1 MTGVLATGFAQEE
14 RRREYLRVWEQVA
27 RVPLFASLGVVT
39 LSEIVGKL
47 RTRYYP
53 SRITVVRRGDAGDS
67 MFFISS
73 GEVEVRLPNGGSVQ
87 LGEGAFFGEMALL
100 ERQPRT
106 ATVAT
111 TRPTTLLV
119 LYASDFYEI
128 ASHIPK
134 LAEAVEN
141 EAKRRREENL
151 ERQAAGQAM
160 TRPRYR
166 GHWPGPPLGL
176 YRASSRGLA
185 SAGRPARKAADV
197 VHHARHPGWRLRQ
210 APVAAVTRE
219 HAQAVRAAAR
229 HAVDLPADPAARRRP
244 RPVCTARDRHQR
256 CLPLHGRAAGQG
268 HRHRDRHP
276 GRAVAARF
284 GPAMAAAA
292 AYTRNQGAKAVLALA
307 SDHLVIGVEEFLAG
321 CREGLLA
328 VERGGIVTFGI
339 PPTEPKTDYG
349 YIRPG
354 SEQIGTVQKV
364 AAFVEKPNAQTALRY
379 IAEGLLWN
387 SGNFLFP
394 PELLLSEM
402 ARFEPA
408 MAAAAEEAVAKAR
421 KSGSTVFLDA
431 EAFAKAPAKSID
443 YAVMERTDKCWVVP
457 AKFRWSDLGTWDA
470 LLDVGEADS
479 AGNVTEG
486 PVEIDHVRNSYVRS
500 DGPLTAVIGV
510 EEVVVVAMN
519 DAVLVGHRDNLP
531 RLKDVVQRMSDGKHR
546 AATEHAVM
554 HRPWGSYQDIDR
566 GERFRAK
573 RLTVN
578 PKGKLS
584 LQSHKRRA
592 EHWVVVKGIAEV
604 TLDGKIMTL
613 HENESIYIPMGGIH
627 RLANPGSEPLEVV
640 EVQTGDYLEE
650 DDIIRYEDI
659 YARV

>member
-1 MTGVLATGFAQEE
+1 MSQITPVILVGGSGKRLWPLS
-14 RRREYLRVWEQVA
+14 RESMPKQF
-27 RVPLFASLGVVT
+27 VPLLGKQSTFQQT
-39 LSEIVGKL
+39 LERVADRGLFGRPVIATNDAYRFMAEQQAKEIGMEIDILVE
-47 RTRYYP
+47 P
-53 SRITVVRRGDAGDS
+53 SRRDS
-67 MFFISS
+67 
-73 GEVEVRLPNGGSVQ
+73 
-87 LGEGAFFGEMALL
+87 
-100 ERQPRT
+100 
-106 ATVAT
+106 
-111 TRPTTLLV
+111 
-119 LYASDFYEI
+119 
-128 ASHIPK
+128 
-134 LAEAVEN
+134 
-141 EAKRRREENL
+141 
-151 ERQAAGQAM
+151 
-160 TRPRYR
+160 
-166 GHWPGPPLGL
+166 
-176 YRASSRGLA
+176 
-185 SAGRPARKAADV
+185 
-197 VHHARHPGWRLRQ
+197 
-210 APVAAVTRE
+210 
-219 HAQAVRAAAR
+219 
-229 HAVDLPADPAARRRP
+229 
-244 RPVCTARDRHQR
+244 
-256 CLPLHGRAAGQG
+256 
-268 HRHRDRHP
+268 
-276 GRAVAARF
+276 

-292 AYTRNQGAKAVLALA
+292 AYTRNLGAKAVLVLA
-307 SDHLVIGVEEFLAG
+307 SDHLVIGAEEFRTG

-328 VERGGIVTFGI
+328 VQQGGIVTFGI

-354 SEQIGTVQKV
+354 SESIGPVQKV
-364 AAFVEKPNAQTALRY
+364 AAFVEKPDAKTALRY

-394 PELLLSEM
+394 PEVLLSEM
-402 ARFEPA
+402 ARFEPT
-408 MAAAAEEAVAKAR
+408 MAAAAEEAVAKA
-421 KSGSTVFLDA
+421 KKVGSTVFLDA

-443 YAVMERTDKCWVVP
+443 YAVMERTDKCWVVQ

-470 LLDVGEADS
+470 LLDIGNADS

-486 PVEIDHVRNSYVRS
+486 PVELDHVRNSYVRS

-510 EEVVVVAMN
+510 EEVVVVAMG

-531 RLKDVVQRMSDGKHR
+531 RLKDVVQRMSDGKHK

-613 HENESIYIPMGGIH
+613 HENQSVYIPMGGIH

-650 DDIIRYEDI
+650 DDITRYEDI
-659 YARV
+659 YARI

>member
-53 SRITVVRRGDAGDS
+53 PRITVVRRGDAGDS

-73 GEVEVRLPNGGSVQ
+73 GEVEVRLPNGGSVR

-100 ERQPRT
+100 ERQPRS

-134 LAEAVEN
+134 LAEAVED
-141 EAKRRREENL
+141 RG
-151 ERQAAGQAM
+151 QAAARGEPRDAR
-160 TRPRYR
+160 RPAADDKAPFR
-166 GHWPGPPLGL
+166 GHWPGPPLRL

-185 SAGRPARKAADV
+185 SARPPSNESPRCHPSRPSSWLEAPASACGPCRARACPSSSCRCSASSRPSSRRCCASPTAACS
-197 VHHARHPGWRLRQ
+197 A
-210 APVAAVTRE
+210 
-219 HAQAVRAAAR
+219 
-229 HAVDLPADPAARRRP
+229 
-244 RPVCTARDRHQR
+244 RPVIATNDAYRFMAEQQAKEIGIEIDILVEPSRRDS
-256 CLPLHGRAAGQG
+256 
-268 HRHRDRHP
+268 
-276 GRAVAARF
+276 

-292 AYTRNQGAKAVLALA
+292 AYCPEPGRQGGAGAGLGPSGDRRRGVPRRLPRGAAPPSSRAA
-307 SDHLVIGVEEFLAG
+307 SSPSAS
-321 CREGLLA
+321 R
-328 VERGGIVTFGI
+328 R
-339 PPTEPKTDYG
+339 PSPRPTTATSGRAASISAP
-349 YIRPG
+349 
-354 SEQIGTVQKV
+354 VQKV

-379 IAEGLLWN
+379 ISEGLLWN

-408 MAAAAEEAVAKAR
+408 MAAAAEEAVAKA
-421 KSGSTVFLDA
+421 KKTGSTVFLDA

-510 EEVVVVAMN
+510 EDVVVVAMN

-578 PKGKLS
+578 PKR
-584 LQSHKRRA
+584 QAQPAEPQAPRRA
-592 EHWVVVKGIAEV
+592 LGRGQGRRPRSRS
-604 TLDGKIMTL
+604 T
-613 HENESIYIPMGGIH
+613 
-627 RLANPGSEPLEVV
+627 
-640 EVQTGDYLEE
+640 
-650 DDIIRYEDI
+650 
-659 YARV
+659 ARS